1 MRKIGVI
8 VGNGR
13 LPYSFIKEF
22 EKHNKEIEVF
32 PIGLFDTVVDEIK
45 KYKNFKRF
53 NIGEVGKIT
62 KYFIMNGIKEIVML
76 GKVEKKVIFQ
86 DMELDKYGEEII
98 KGLPDKKDETLLFA
112 VIAFFRLN
120 GIKVLPQN
128 YLLKNIMF
136 EEKCY
141 TKMCPEQEDRKTIKI
156 GIEAAK
162 YLSEVDAGQTVVCKN
177 SSVIALEGVEGTDK
191 AIERGGE
198 LGGEKCIVIK
208 MARPQQDM
216 RVDIPTV
223 GINTIKKLVEI
234 KAKGIVGEAGK
245 MIFVEQEEAIKLAN
259 ENNIFIIGVK
269 PF

>member
-1 MRKIGVI
+1 MKKIGVI
-8 VGNGR
+8 VGNGK
-13 LPYSFIKEF
+13 LPYSFLKEISR
-22 EKHNKEIEVF
+22 EENEIEVF
-32 PIGLFDTVVDEIK
+32 PIGLFDTIENEVKE
-45 KYKNFKRF
+45 YKNFKRF

-62 KYFIMNGIKEIVML
+62 KHFIINGIKEVVML
-76 GKVEKKVIFQ
+76 GKVEKEVIFQ
-86 DMELDKYGEEII
+86 NMELDKYGEEII

-141 TKMCPEQEDRKTIKI
+141 TKMRPAQEENKTISI

-162 YLSEVDAGQTVVCKN
+162 HLSEIDAGQTVVCKD
-177 SSVIALEGVEGTDK
+177 SSVVALEGIEGTDK
-191 AIERGGE
+191 AILRGGE
-198 LGGEKCIVIK
+198 LGGEGCIVVK

-223 GINTIKKLVEI
+223 GINTIKRLVEI
-234 KAKGIVGEAGK
+234 KARGIVGEAGK
-245 MIFVEQEEAIKLAN
+245 MLFVDQEESIKLAN
-259 ENNIFIIGVK
+259 EHNIFIIGVK
-269 PF
+269 P